1 MAKLISSKSNLKINP
16 KYKLAQ
22 ELKVDTSVISHLA
35 SLCPVNVKINSYFYS
50 CDTYFSSIWCL
61 VLLASMLIDDNL
73 SYEHIEDL
81 GYKRYKS
88 MLGGKN
94 NPYDFSTFEEDV
106 IFSKDGSD
114 VRDVLSLFQDWCA
127 NNKDK
132 WKKIYSICNVN
143 NINNPSKI
151 FDLDDLFCEFEWE
164 L

>member
-22 ELKVDTSVISHLA
+22 ELKVDMSVISHLA
-35 SLCPVNVKINSYFYS
+35 SLCPVNDKINSYFYS
-50 CDTYFSSIWCL
+50 CDISFSSIWCL

-94 NPYDFSTFEEDV
+94 NPYDFSTFEEEV

-151 FDLDDLFCEFEWE
+151 FVLDDLFCEFEWE

>member
-1 MAKLISSKSNLKINP
+1 MAKLISSKSRIKKNP
-16 KYKLAQ
+16 KYELAQ
-22 ELKVDTSVISHLA
+22 ELKVDSSVISHLA
-35 SLCPVNVKINSYFYS
+35 SLCPTEDAINSYYYS
-50 CDTYFSSIWCL
+50 CDIYFSSISCL
-61 VLLASMLIDDNL
+61 IMLASMLIDDNL

-88 MLGGKN
+88 MLCGKN
-94 NPYDFSTFEEDV
+94 NPYDFSTFEEEV

-151 FDLDDLFCEFEWE
+151 FELDHLFCDLECE